1 MKFRYLISLAVATT
15 LLAGCS
21 NEDDFGTKVTNG
33 MLRATMESNASGMAR
48 AGFDASG
55 AFYWSEGDRL
65 GVTTQ
70 DGTGY
75 TTGFTALTL
84 VEGGAGQATASFSGN
99 MTGTIAGYAAYP
111 YNDGHSVSTA
121 DDGTTTLTYNFPK
134 EYSYTKVDADYQ
146 TETKGKGNSY
156 NPAMWGKIENSN
168 VALKH
173 LGGVFCIKFAKLPVG
188 DNLKLTFTADQ
199 KIAGKYTVT
208 LSGDAPKLEVT
219 STADD
224 SEKTVS
230 IAFSNN
236 VENTSGTFYI
246 PVPTGSYTNVRVKIL
261 NGTEE
266 LANVFGGSY
275 TIARRDL
282 KKLSIANGT
291 ITGGEAKTVSSVSD
305 VAKALGENTAVTVSG
320 EVSGTDNKI
329 EVPAAQSPETP
340 ISIAFQNVA
349 SGAKIDFEDNASS
362 GSGTSSSVKDMTIA
376 LPEIESAKGAP
387 VVNVNMPNTTVTL
400 SSNGG
405 STTIREATASTAENT
420 LVVDA
425 GVTITKLIVKK
436 GNVRLKKGATIT
448 EIERY
453 SEYSNVVK
461 VFVESGAGYPDLSGD
476 ANFEVVDAAVAEME
490 AVAKAGGNFILEQDV
505 TLFRPLVVEGA
516 LVLDLNGHSIKAKST
531 GLEQVLKTKDAVV
544 LVRRGAHLT
553 VNDNSNGKGSIDYNG
568 MENVYT
574 AVKLT
579 DGDDGASGDVAK
591 LTVNG
596 GTLKGSYYGI
606 CGNGNRHGTEVVI
619 NGGTITAANA
629 EEGTAIYYPQDGL
642 LTVNGG
648 TVSAPTGIEMRSG
661 TLTVNAG
668 VIKSTA
674 TTFDEKANGDGTTM
688 TGVAIAVSQHVTD
701 KDLKVLINGGTLTGP
716 YALYEKDLQNETGTK
731 SLEIKDGLFE
741 GQVYSK
747 NCTAFIKGGTFSD
760 ISALESIERTLIY
773 LTDDANL
780 NFVLDKDCTVSP
792 FIVLASQVV
801 NINLNKKTLTI
812 DDKIEGRTYILVS
825 GGSLKLTNGNITDNE
840 RGISLTANNAK
851 LELDDITYKATAADA
866 VGILNDKN
874 VQSTSIIVKNSTITS
889 GYYAVNTNAHTNP
902 VVGSTKIVL
911 ENSHFVATETALL
924 VNIPSEVNID
934 NCTFSGNH
942 QAAFL
947 RGGTYTIKDSSFTL
961 KAELESTHSENNHM
975 KQWSEGNRAAFAGI
989 TIGNYLSSAYQY
1001 PTTVA
1006 MTGVTVNVEG
1016 THASSFPAMHV
1027 CANAADN
1034 KGVTLTY
1041 DDTCSFT
1048 STYNPAVEYGTTNIT
1063 VNGQQVDSNVKQ
1075 ETKN

>member
-1 MKFRYLISLAVATT
+1 MKVRYLISLAVATT

-48 AGFDASG
+48 AGFDDKG
-55 AFYWSEGDRL
+55 VFYWSEGDRL
-65 GVTTQ
+65 GVTMQ

-84 VEGGAGQATASFSGN
+84 VEGGAGQATASFSGD

-111 YNDGHSVSTA
+111 YNDGHSISTA
-121 DDGTTTLTYNFPK
+121 EGSTTTLTYNFPK

-173 LGGVFCIKFAKLPVG
+173 LGGVFCIKFAKLPMG

-199 KIAGKYTVT
+199 KIAGKYTVI
-208 LSGDAPKLEVT
+208 LSGDAPALEAT
-219 STADD
+219 NATDD

-266 LANVFGGSY
+266 LANVFGGNYS
-275 TIARRDL
+275 IARRDL
-282 KKLSIANGT
+282 KKLSIASGT

-305 VAKALGENTAVTVSG
+305 VAEALGKNTAVTVSG

-340 ISIAFQNVA
+340 MSIAFQNVA
-349 SGAKIDFEDNASS
+349 SGAEIEFEDKAT
-362 GSGTSSSVKDMTIA
+362 GGTSSSVKDMTIA
-376 LPEIESAKGAP
+376 LPEIESAEEAP

-405 STTIREATASTAENT
+405 STTIKEATAATAENT

-425 GVTITKLIVKK
+425 GVTINKLIVKK

-448 EIERY
+448 NIERH
-453 SEYSNVVK
+453 SENTNVVK
-461 VFVESGAGYPDLSGD
+461 VFVESDEGYPDLSGNT
-476 ANFEVVDAAVAEME
+476 NFEVVDAAVAEME
-490 AVAKAGGNFILEQDV
+490 AVAKTGGNFILEQDV
-505 TLFRPLVVEGA
+505 TLFRPLMVEGA

-553 VNDNSNGKGSIDYNG
+553 VNDNSNGNGSIDHNG
-568 MENVYT
+568 VESVYT

-596 GTLKGSYYGI
+596 GTLKGGYYGI
-606 CGNGNRHGTEVVI
+606 CGNGDRHGTEVVI

-661 TLTVNAG
+661 ILTVNAG

-812 DDKIEGRTYILVS
+812 DDKIEGRTFILVR

-840 RGISLTANNAK
+840 RGISLTANKAK

-961 KAELESTHSENNHM
+961 NAELESTHSENNHM
-975 KQWSEGNRAAFAGI
+975 KQWRDGNRAAFAGI

-1006 MTGVTVNVEG
+1006 MTGVTVAVEG

-1027 CANAADN
+1027 CANAATD

-1041 DDTCSFT
+1041 DDACSFT

-1063 VNGQQVDSNVKQ
+1063 VNGQKVDSNVKQ
-1075 ETKN
+1075 ETEN

>member
-1 MKFRYLISLAVATT
+1 MKFRYLISLAVATA
-15 LLAGCS
+15 LLTGCN

-48 AGFDASG
+48 AGFDANG

-65 GVTTQ
+65 GVTMQ
-70 DGTGY
+70 DGADY

-111 YNDGHSVSTA
+111 YNDGHAVSTTN
-121 DDGTTTLTYNFPK
+121 GTTTLTYNFPK

-188 DNLKLTFTADQ
+188 NNLKLTFTADQ
-199 KIAGKYTVT
+199 KIVGKYTVT
-208 LSGDAPKLEVT
+208 LSGSEPELEAT
-219 STADD
+219 TATDD

-230 IAFSNN
+230 IAFSNDDK
-236 VENTSGTFYI
+236 NTSGTFYI
-246 PVPTGSYTNVRVKIL
+246 PVPTGNYTNVRVKIL
-261 NGTEE
+261 NDTEE
-266 LANVFGGSY
+266 LANVFGGNY
-275 TIARRDL
+275 TIARKDL
-282 KKLSIANGT
+282 KKLSISSGT
-291 ITGGEAKTVSSVSD
+291 ITGGEAQTVSSVSE
-305 VAKALGENTAVTVSG
+305 VADALEKNTAVTVSG
-320 EVSGTDNKI
+320 EVSGENNKI
-329 EVPAAQSPETP
+329 EVPAAQSSETP
-340 ISIAFQNVA
+340 ISIAFQSVA
-349 SGAKIDFEDNASS
+349 SGAKIEFEDKATS
-362 GSGTSSSVKDMTIA
+362 GSGTSSVKDMTIA
-376 LPEIESAKGAP
+376 LPETEGAEVAP

-405 STTIREATASTAENT
+405 STTIKEATASTAENT

-436 GNVRLKKGATIT
+436 GNVRVKKGATIT
-448 EIERY
+448 AIERA
-453 SEYSNVVK
+453 SENSNVVK
-461 VFVESGAGYPDLSGD
+461 VFVESGAKYPDLS
-476 ANFEVVDAAVAEME
+476 ANTNFEIVDAAIAEME

-516 LVLDLNGHSIKAKST
+516 LTLDLNGHSIKAKTT
-531 GLEQVLKTKDAVV
+531 GLEQVLNTKDAVV
-544 LVRRGAHLT
+544 LVRRGAQLT
-553 VNDNSNGKGSIDYNG
+553 INDSSNGKGSIDYNG
-568 MENVYT
+568 VESVYT

-579 DGDDGASGDVAK
+579 DGNDGASGEVAK

-596 GTLKGSYYGI
+596 GMLKGYYYGI
-606 CGNGNRHGTEVVI
+606 SGNGTRHGTEVVI
-619 NGGTITAANA
+619 NGGAITAANA
-629 EEGTAIYYPQDGL
+629 GEGTAIYHPQDGL

-668 VIKSTA
+668 AIKSTA
-674 TTFDEKANGDGTTM
+674 STFDEKGNGSGTTM
-688 TGVAIAVSQHVTD
+688 TGVAVAVSQHVTD
-701 KDLKVLINGGTLTGP
+701 KDLKVVINGGTLTGP
-716 YALYEKDLQNETGTK
+716 YALYEKDLQNETGNK
-731 SLEIKDGLFE
+731 ALEIKDGIFE

-760 ISALESIERTLIY
+760 VSALESKERALIY
-773 LTDDANL
+773 LTDDAKL
-780 NFVLDKDCTVSP
+780 SLVLGKDCTVSP
-792 FIVLASQVV
+792 FIVLASQIV
-801 NINLNKKTLTI
+801 NIDLNKKTLTI
-812 DDKIEGRTYILVS
+812 DDNLEGRTFILVK
-825 GGSLKLTNGNITDNE
+825 GGSLKLTDGNITDNE
-840 RGISLTANNAK
+840 MGISLAADNAK
-851 LELDDITYKATAADA
+851 LELDGIVYKATAADA
-866 VGILNDKN
+866 AGILNDKN
-874 VQSTSIIVKNSTITS
+874 VQETSIIVKNSTITS

-911 ENSHFVATETALL
+911 ENSHFIATETALL
-924 VNIPSEVNID
+924 VNIPSTVNID

-947 RGGTYTIKDSSFTL
+947 RGGTYTIKNSSFTL
-961 KAELESTHSENNHM
+961 KAELESTHGENNHM
-975 KQWSEGNRAAFAGI
+975 KQWQDGNRAAFAGI

-1006 MTGVTVNVEG
+1006 MTGVTVKVEG
-1016 THASSFPAMHV
+1016 THASSFPA
-1027 CANAADN
+1027 
-1034 KGVTLTY
+1034 
-1041 DDTCSFT
+1041 
-1048 STYNPAVEYGTTNIT
+1048 VEYGTANIT
-1063 VNGQQVDSNVKQ
+1063 VNGEAVKSNVKQ
-1075 ETKN
+1075 ETSN

>member
-1 MKFRYLISLAVATT
+1 MKFRYLISLAVATA
-15 LLAGCS
+15 LLTGCN
-21 NEDDFGTKVTNG
+21 NEDDLGAKVTNG

-48 AGFDASG
+48 AGFDANG
-55 AFYWSEGDRL
+55 VFYWSEGDRL
-65 GVTTQ
+65 GVTMQ
-70 DGTGY
+70 DGNGY

-84 VEGGAGQATASFSGN
+84 VEGGAGQATASFSGD

-111 YNDGHSVSTA
+111 YNDGHAVSTV
-121 DDGTTTLTYNFPK
+121 DGTTTLTYNFPK

-146 TETKGKGNSY
+146 TDTKGKGNSY

-208 LSGDAPKLEVT
+208 LSGSEPEL
-219 STADD
+219 TATTATDD

-230 IAFSNN
+230 IAFGNTAQ
-236 VENTSGTFYI
+236 NTSGTFYI
-246 PVPTGSYTNVRVKIL
+246 PVPTGNYTNVRVKIL
-261 NGTEE
+261 NDTEE

-275 TIARRDL
+275 TIARKDL
-282 KKLSIANGT
+282 KKLSISSGT
-291 ITGGEAKTVSSVSD
+291 ITGGEAQTVSSVSE
-305 VAKALGENTAVTVSG
+305 VADALGKNTAVTVSG
-320 EVSGTDNKI
+320 EVSGESNKI

-340 ISIAFQNVA
+340 ISIAFQSVA
-349 SGAKIDFEDNASS
+349 SGAKIEFEDKATS
-362 GSGTSSSVKDMTIA
+362 GGGTSSVKDMTIA
-376 LPEIESAKGAP
+376 LPETESAEVAP

-405 STTIREATASTAENT
+405 STTIKEATASTAENT

-436 GNVRLKKGATIT
+436 GNVRVKKGATIT
-448 EIERY
+448 AIERH
-453 SEYSNVVK
+453 SENSNVVK
-461 VFVESGAGYPDLSGD
+461 VFVESGAEYPDLS
-476 ANFEVVDAAVAEME
+476 ANESFEIVDAAIAEME

-516 LVLDLNGHSIKAKST
+516 LTLDLNGHSIKAKTT

-544 LVRRGAHLT
+544 LVRRGAQLT
-553 VNDNSNGKGSIDYNG
+553 INDSSNGKGSIDYNG
-568 MENVYT
+568 VESVYT

-579 DGDDGASGDVAK
+579 DGNDTGSEVAK

-596 GTLKGSYYGI
+596 GTLKGYYYGI
-606 CGNGNRHGTEVVI
+606 SGNGTRHGTEVVI
-619 NGGTITAANA
+619 NGGAITAANT
-629 EEGTAIYYPQDGL
+629 EEGTAIYHPQDGL

-668 VIKSTA
+668 AIKSTVS
-674 TTFDEKANGDGTTM
+674 TFDEKGNGSGTTM
-688 TGVAIAVSQHVTD
+688 TGVAVAVSQHVTD
-701 KDLKVLINGGTLTGP
+701 KDLKVVINGGTLTGP

-731 SLEIKDGLFE
+731 ALEIKDGIFE

-760 ISALESIERTLIY
+760 VSALESKERALIY
-773 LTDDANL
+773 LTDDAKL
-780 NFVLDKDCTVSP
+780 SFVLGKDCTVSP
-792 FIVLASQVV
+792 FIVLESQVV
-801 NINLNKKTLTI
+801 NIDLNKKTLTI
-812 DDKIEGRTYILVS
+812 DDKIEGRTFILVK
-825 GGSLKLTNGNITDNE
+825 GGSLKLTDGNITDNE
-840 RGISLTANNAK
+840 MGISLAANNAK
-851 LELDDITYKATAADA
+851 LELDGIVYKATAADA
-866 VGILNDKN
+866 AGILNDQN
-874 VQSTSIIVKNSTITS
+874 VQETSIIVKNSTITS

-902 VVGSTKIVL
+902 AVGSTKIVL
-911 ENSHFVATETALL
+911 ENSHFIATETALL
-924 VNIPSEVNID
+924 VNIPSTVNIE

-947 RGGTYTIKDSSFTL
+947 RGGTYTIKNSSFTL

-975 KQWSEGNRAAFAGI
+975 KQWKDGNRAAFAGI

-1006 MTGVTVNVEG
+1006 MTSVTVKVEG
-1016 THASSFPAMHV
+1016 AHASSFPAVHV
-1027 CANAADN
+1027 CANAAND
-1034 KGVTLTY
+1034 KGVALTY
-1041 DDTCSFT
+1041 DGSCSFT
-1048 STYNPAVEYGTTNIT
+1048 STYDPAVEYGTANIT
-1063 VNGQQVDSNVKQ
+1063 VNGEAVEINVKQ
-1075 ETKN
+1075 